1 MNCEFASNYQ
11 ILCLYFTIQ
20 NYVNYLILAKMNIS
34 ETYSVQEYHP
44 VLMTYNV
51 SSKKSFKASN
61 LHTQLPYES
70 NILILIDGGF
80 VDDVLSTVGISQGT
94 KCLSIVTL
102 GWGESW
108 GKFKEI

>member
-1 MNCEFASNYQ
+1 ML
-11 ILCLYFTIQ
+11 LCLYFTIQ
-20 NYVNYLILAKMNIS
+20 KYVNYLILTKINIS

-44 VLMTYNV
+44 VPMTYNV

-61 LHTQLPYES
+61 LHTQLSNES

-80 VDDVLSTVGISQGT
+80 VDDVLGTVGVSQGT
-94 KCLSIVTL
+94 KSLSIVTL
-102 GWGESW
+102 SWGEGW